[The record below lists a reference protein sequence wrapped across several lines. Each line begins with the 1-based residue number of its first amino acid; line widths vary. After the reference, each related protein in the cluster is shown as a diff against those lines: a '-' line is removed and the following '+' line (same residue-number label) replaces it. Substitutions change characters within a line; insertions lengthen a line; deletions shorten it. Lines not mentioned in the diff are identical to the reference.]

1 MLMARSTLATGQCGH
16 AAFAARPIARRQVEE
31 RLGQAVLLEPL
42 SDFCRHEVIGKEE
55 LYAVEARRRCRG
67 KAVEEIHLRE
77 HQAEICREFRDKLLP
92 WPEMALSTVAAI
104 NQRASPALAPAGA
117 FLKRHRIWVI
127 SITILIVLAGLPAL
141 TRLQFNFDPL
151 ALENQSSPALRSLFR
166 LSKELPLK
174 TARALVAPE
183 QTQAVAA
190 KLRALPEVAAT
201 WTIDS
206 FVPVDQEKNLS
217 RLKMHG
223 LYRTTHSKIAR
234 RTRLMPPHLRVR

>member
-1 MLMARSTLATGQCGH
+1 MT
-16 AAFAARPIARRQVEE
+16 
-31 RLGQAVLLEPL
+31 
-42 SDFCRHEVIGKEE
+42 
-55 LYAVEARRRCRG
+55 
-67 KAVEEIHLRE
+67 
-77 HQAEICREFRDKLLP
+77 
-92 WPEMALSTVAAI
+92 
-104 NQRASPALAPAGA
+104 PADA

-141 TRLQFNFDPL
+141 LKLQFNFDPL

-183 QTQAVAA
+183 QTEAVAA

-206 FVPVDQEKNLS
+206 FVPVDQEK
-217 RLKMHG
+217 
-223 LYRTTHSKIAR
+223 T
-234 RTRLMPPHLRVR
+234 